1 MKNTTSLQ
9 LTTPSDREIL
19 MTRVFD
25 APRQRVFEAHTKPE
39 LIRRWLLGPDGWSMP
54 VCEVDFRVGGAYRY
68 VWKRVSGTPEACGTE
83 MAMSGV
89 FKEIVVPER
98 IVTTER
104 FEQSWYPGEGLN
116 TLTLTEKNGQTT
128 LRQSM
133 VYDSREIRDAVLKT
147 GMESG
152 VETSYDRLA
161 KILAS

>member
-9 LTTPSDREIL
+9 LTTPSEREIL

-68 VWKRVSGTPEACGTE
+68 VWKRVSGAAEACGTE

-98 IVTTER
+98 IVNTER

-116 TLTLTEKNGQTT
+116 TLTLTEKNGRTT